1 MNAKNPYPKTPL
13 KTPLKTSP
21 KTNPGTKPSLV
32 PVILTVCVCGAAA
45 GWLWHN
51 HKSAPVVQVAIAP
64 AAPEETPPQEEPQ
77 SFAPAP
83 VEAPVVAQ
91 APEQEQPP
99 PQPPVKP
106 KRQLH
111 DPKAYEA
118 LALVGI
124 DAQAEEYWLKAIYDT
139 QLPAKEREDLIED
152 LNEVGFPDLKRLTLT
167 DLPLIESRLR
177 IIERIRPDAD
187 AFMARHLDE
196 AHKDLTNMRKKI
208 LGQ

>member
-1 MNAKNPYPKTPL
+1 MNAINPNHKTSP

-21 KTNPGTKPSLV
+21 KTNPKPKPSLV
-32 PVILTVCVCGAAA
+32 PVILTICVCAAA
-45 GWLWHN
+45 AVWLWNN
-51 HKSAPVVQVAIAP
+51 HKSAPVAKVATAP
-64 AAPEETPPQEEPQ
+64 AAPEATPPQEEPQ

-91 APEQEQPP
+91 TPDQDQPP
-99 PQPPVKP
+99 PPPPVKP
-106 KRQLH
+106 KRELH

-139 QLPAKEREDLIED
+139 QLPAKEREDLMED
-152 LNEVGFPDLKRLTLT
+152 LNEVGFPDLKKLTLT
-167 DLPLIESRLR
+167 DLPLIESRLQ
-177 IIERIRPDAD
+177 IIERIRPNAD
-187 AFMARHLDE
+187 AFMTKHLNE